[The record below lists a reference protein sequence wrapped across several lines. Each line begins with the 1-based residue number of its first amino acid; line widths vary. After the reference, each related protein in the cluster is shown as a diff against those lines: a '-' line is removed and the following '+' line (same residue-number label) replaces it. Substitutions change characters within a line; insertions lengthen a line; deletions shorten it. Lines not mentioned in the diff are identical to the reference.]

1 MLSARYREGLEGTK
15 KVSDKFQNL
24 FGALNFLDKINFE
37 PKYFGAN
44 IFLEPGNFLIQ
55 NFFLN
60 MAGQVSA
67 GQVRAGQVRKGQVWT
82 GQVRTSQVRT
92 VQVRTEQ
99 VRIEQLRTGQV
110 GTS

>member
-1 MLSARYREGLEGTK
+1 MSARYREGLEGTK

-67 GQVRAGQVRKGQVWT
+67 VRAGQVRKGQVN
-82 GQVRTSQVRT
+82 T

-99 VRIEQLRTGQV
+99 VRTGQLRTG
-110 GTS
+110 